1 MSYIYIPVYIENWA
15 IFIQKCYQQIF
26 RTCMWDFFKMRDHIY
41 ESLCLCVQDQNVAVR
56 REGMGLVLDSKLPHL
71 IGIDDDILSTGIML
85 YHLKVGHANII
96 DCINFILPLQH
107 KYTYLLKRYMNIYAC
122 NI

>member
-1 MSYIYIPVYIENWA
+1 MYIKEWVCVFLVALFIIKYIPVYIENWA

-41 ESLCLCVQDQNVAVR
+41 ESLYLCLQDQNVAVR

-85 YHLKVGHANII
+85 YHLKVGHAS
-96 DCINFILPLQH
+96 ILDLIHQFYCPIAA
-107 KYTYLLKRYMNIYAC
+107 Y
-122 NI
+122 

>member
-1 MSYIYIPVYIENWA
+1 M
-15 IFIQKCYQQIF
+15 
-26 RTCMWDFFKMRDHIY
+26 KMRDHIY
-41 ESLCLCVQDQNVAVR
+41 ESLYLCLQDQNVAVR

-96 DCINFILPLQH
+96 RLH
-107 KYTYLLKRYMNIYAC
+107 KFYSPIAA
-122 NI
+122 